1 MKWLKDRLSIAKVWA
16 IKQWAAFTV
25 VQKNWIAT
33 YEKRAFLILVSVILG
48 LLSLWLIP
56 KWQAY
61 SYRERFDSLGLGR
74 PERIQLEK
82 DLITAENNARVTI
95 AQIIGGLVV
104 LLGLYAT
111 FRNIE
116 IARENLRVAEVGKLT
131 ERFSKAV
138 EMLGSD
144 KLNVRLGGIYAL
156 ERIARDSLKDHW
168 TVIEVLTAF
177 VREQSKEEYLKSQ
190 QCDQRPSYYD
200 VVDPEFREPYQ
211 IANRLREDIQAALTV
226 IGRREWAD
234 LERPYQEINLM
245 DASLAG
251 TFLLDANLKRANLFQ
266 TKLPQSILYKAD
278 LRNALLG
285 SAILVNAD
293 LSYAKLHKATLIDAN
308 LAGADLRTSMGL
320 TWEQISTATIDEKTM
335 LPPELEDRRKAVQ
348 AKKAA
353 ASNQQP

>member
-1 MKWLKDRLSIAKVWA
+1 MKWLKDRLSIAKGWA
-16 IKQWAAFTV
+16 ITQWVAFTV
-25 VQKNWIAT
+25 LQKNWIAT
-33 YEKRAFLILVSVILG
+33 YEKRVFLIFVSVILG
-48 LLSLWLIP
+48 LLSLWSIP
-56 KWQAY
+56 KWQVY
-61 SYRERFDSLGLGR
+61 SYRERFDSLALGR
-74 PERIQLEK
+74 SERIQLEK

-104 LLGLYAT
+104 ILGLYAT
-111 FRNIE
+111 FRNIA

-190 QCDQRPSYYD
+190 HSDQQPSYYD
-200 VVDPEFREPYQ
+200 VVDPELREPYQ

-245 DASLAG
+245 DSFLTG

-266 TKLPQSILYKAD
+266 TNLRQSILFNTD
-278 LRNALLG
+278 LRKAVLG

-293 LSYAKLHKATLIDAN
+293 LSYAKLHKATLIYAD
-308 LAGADLRTSMGL
+308 LTGADLRTSIGL
-320 TWEQISTATIDEKTM
+320 TWEQISTATIDEKTK
-335 LPPELEDRRKAVQ
+335 LPPELEERRKAEQ
-348 AKKAA
+348 AKRAA
-353 ASNQQP
+353 VPNG